1 MKMKIKSIRIAIIAI
16 LLLSQFSLSAIA
28 QSSKER
34 SVHIGLIYPL
44 SNHWTHAKE
53 YSNIL
58 SLHAIAGV
66 SKNEQAVSLAG
77 LANIIQEEAKGVQLA
92 GFLNSYEN
100 GKGFQLAGFA
110 NIARG
115 EVHGVQLAGFINKAS
130 KVHGVQFAGF
140 MNIADSSDYPIGIVN
155 LIADGTKAVGI
166 SVDDDQTI
174 LASFRSGGRIMYGI
188 VGLGFNIQNDKQRY
202 ALEAGFGAHLL
213 TKNQFTLNVE
223 AANTAL
229 IDFKKGMYS
238 KGTIRLIPAY
248 KISKNIEIYGG
259 PAVSHIFTN
268 TPEGIDMIKNDIWK
282 DSLKDG
288 EMNAVN
294 IGFLGGVQLY
304 F

>member
-1 MKMKIKSIRIAIIAI
+1 
-16 LLLSQFSLSAIA
+16 IA
-28 QSSKER
+28 QSSEGK

-66 SKNEQAVSLAG
+66 SKNEQAVSVAG
-77 LANIIQEEAKGVQLA
+77 VANIIQKEAKCFQLA

-100 GKGFQLAGFA
+100 GKGFQLAGFT

-115 EVHGVQLAGFINKAS
+115 EVRGLQLAGFINKAS

-174 LASFRSGGRIMYGI
+174 LASFRSGG
-188 VGLGFNIQNDKQRY
+188 
-202 ALEAGFGAHLL
+202 
-213 TKNQFTLNVE
+213 
-223 AANTAL
+223 
-229 IDFKKGMYS
+229 
-238 KGTIRLIPAY
+238 
-248 KISKNIEIYGG
+248 
-259 PAVSHIFTN
+259 
-268 TPEGIDMIKNDIWK
+268 
-282 DSLKDG
+282 
-288 EMNAVN
+288 
-294 IGFLGGVQLY
+294 
-304 F
+304 

>member
-1 MKMKIKSIRIAIIAI
+1 MKVKSIRIAIIAI
-16 LLLSQFSLSAIA
+16 LLVSQYSLSAIA
-28 QSSKER
+28 QSSDGG
-34 SVHIGLIYPL
+34 SVHVGLIYPL

-58 SLHAIAGV
+58 SLHVIAGV

-77 LANIIQEEAKGVQLA
+77 FANIIQEEAKGFQLA

-115 EVHGVQLAGFINKAS
+115 EVQGLQLAGLINKAS

-155 LIADGTKAVGI
+155 LIEDGTKAIGI

-174 LASFRSGGRIMYGI
+174 LASFRSGGRVLYGI
-188 VGLGFNIQNDKQRY
+188 VGIGYNVQNNKQRY
-202 ALEAGFGAHLL
+202 AIEAGLGAHLL
-213 TKNQFTLNVE
+213 SKNQFNLNIEV
-223 AANTAL
+223 ANTSL
-229 IDFKKGMYS
+229 IDFEKGIYS
-238 KGTIRLIPAY
+238 KGSIRLIPAY

-259 PAVSHIFTN
+259 PAISHIFTN
-268 TPEGIDMIKNDIWK
+268 TDEGIDMIKNDIWK
-282 DSLKDG
+282 RSLKEG